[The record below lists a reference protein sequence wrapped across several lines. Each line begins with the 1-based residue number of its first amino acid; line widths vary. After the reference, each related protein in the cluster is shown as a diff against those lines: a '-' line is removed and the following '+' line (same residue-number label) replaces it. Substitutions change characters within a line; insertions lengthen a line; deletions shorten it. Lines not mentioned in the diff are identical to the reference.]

1 MPKATLTTFEDD
13 LALEDGGVLPRAR
26 LVIATYGTL
35 AADASN
41 AILFPTRFGAT
52 HEANE
57 WLIGPGLA
65 FDPERW
71 FIVVPNLFGNGASS
85 SPSNTPAPYDRGC
98 FRRVTIR
105 DNVGFQHKAIAALFG
120 IERFALAAGWS
131 MGAQQAYQWAV
142 SYPDAVA
149 RLAVICGAARTAPH
163 NAVFLKSL
171 EAALLADPEFEGGD
185 YVEPPKAGLRA
196 MGRIYAG
203 WAYSQAWYRTGCHLE
218 MGYADLDGYL
228 VGYWDALFETRD
240 ANDLLAHITTWLSH
254 DVGTT
259 PDCDGLED
267 ALGRIT
273 APTLLMPGRHDLYFC
288 PEDNAAELPH
298 LGNGRL
304 KEIDSI
310 WGHMCGSGQS
320 AEDTALISARL
331 ARFLA
336 ASE

>member
-1 MPKATLTTFEDD
+1 MPRATLTTFEGD
-13 LALEDGGVLPRAR
+13 LALEDGSVLPRAR
-26 LVIATYGTL
+26 LVIASYGTL
-35 AADASN
+35 SADASN

-71 FIVVPNLFGNGASS
+71 FVVVPNLLGNGVSS
-85 SPSNTPAPYDRGC
+85 SPSNTRASFP
-98 FRRVTIR
+98 RVTIR
-105 DNVGFQHKAIAALFG
+105 DNVGFQRTAIAELFG

-142 SYPDAVA
+142 SYPDAVG

-171 EAALLADPEFEGGD
+171 KAALLADPDYEGGD
-185 YVEPPKAGLRA
+185 YVEPPVAGLRA

-203 WAYSQAWYRTGCHLE
+203 WAYSQAWYRAGRHLQ
-218 MGYADLDGYL
+218 MGYADLDAYL
-228 VGYWDALFETRD
+228 AGYWDALFETRD
-240 ANDLLAHITTWLSH
+240 ANDLLAHISTWLAH
-254 DVGTT
+254 DVGAT
-259 PDCDGLED
+259 PGCGGLEA

-298 LGNGRL
+298 LRNSRL
-304 KEIDSI
+304 EVIESI

-331 ARFLA
+331 ACFLA
-336 ASE
+336 ASK